1 MAAPLP
7 IPAARH
13 AADDFRA
20 SIQPHHLVYFLCNVG
35 DGDSQVILLPEDT
48 AGRRRIVVVDVATT
62 GKVPPLIGELETV
75 GLLAPA
81 QPDPNGS
88 PDGSIALVVATHP
101 HSDHIGGMSELL
113 ATQVDRIAEFWDPGY
128 FHTTQG
134 YHQMMAAVE
143 ANPPLAYAQPTAGY
157 RRWIGPALVT
167 VLSPAVWLRNRFDT
181 YGTQI
186 NDSSISLRVEF
197 PAARVIQRGDG
208 RELVYAQ
215 NTMALILGADAQ
227 PHSRS
232 NVLTDFP
239 ELHPSGSA
247 AAKAIKAAT
256 GSDQLRARVLKV
268 SHHGSKNGVNLEL
281 VTRINP
287 ALTLISNAVPST
299 HGFPHGVAQELI
311 REAVEAQA
319 SSPNAVRSLDCD
331 LGIFYTSD
339 RDDNGALLGSMAV
352 VMGRG
357 RATLW
362 RFGDREDQAIDLSTA
377 RRWSG

>member
-13 AADDFRA
+13 AAEDFRA

-35 DGDSQVILLPEDT
+35 DGDSQLILLPEDN
-48 AGRRRIVVVDVATT
+48 AGRRRAVVVDVATT
-62 GKVPPLIGELETV
+62 GKVPALIGELETV

-101 HSDHIGGMSELL
+101 HSDHIGGISELL
-113 ATQVDRIAEFWDPGY
+113 ATQADRIAEFWDPGY

-143 ANPPLAYAQPTAGY
+143 ANPHLAYAQPTAGY

-197 PAARVIQRGDG
+197 PAARVIQRGAG
-208 RELVYAQ
+208 RELVDAP

-227 PHSRS
+227 TLSWS
-232 NVLTDFP
+232 YVLTDFP

-281 VTRINP
+281 VARINP

-311 REAVEAQA
+311 REAIEAQA
-319 SSPNAVRSLDCD
+319 SSSNAVRSLDCD

-362 RFGDREDQAIDLSTA
+362 RFGDREDQAIDLSNA